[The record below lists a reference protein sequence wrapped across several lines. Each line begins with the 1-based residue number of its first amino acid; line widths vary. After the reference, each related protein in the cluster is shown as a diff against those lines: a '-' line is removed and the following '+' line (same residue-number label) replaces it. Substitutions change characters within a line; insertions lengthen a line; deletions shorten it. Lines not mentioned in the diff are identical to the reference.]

1 MAWKGL
7 STTAFVFDDS
17 NTEQNCMNF
26 INAFDKGKKQ
36 MLIVMTNLVYPE
48 YFIPGNKLEDCPSLV
63 EKVKELYEPFVITK
77 SESTVF
83 FGWNKDYEDQ
93 KKMYF
98 LLNKELQG
106 GAKKFII
113 EILTT
118 LIPTLAN
125 NSISYSPYSKEVLS
139 SLSHSLEKERQ
150 EKEEKPMTS
159 KVVETSPINKE
170 ITPSPAPAQAQP
182 KPVQETQELDD
193 EEKAL
198 LELANDFTTAMD
210 GSTKVNDNA
219 STDSTSDTY
228 TDELGFR
235 FKKKG

>member
-7 STTAFVFDDS
+7 SATAFVFDDS

-48 YFIPGNKLEDCPSLV
+48 YFISGNKLEDCPSLV
-63 EKVKELYEPFVITK
+63 EKVKELYEPFVITE

-125 NSISYSPYSKEVLS
+125 DSISYSPYSKEVLS

-150 EKEEKPMTS
+150 ENEEKPKTS
-159 KVVETSPINKE
+159 KVVATSPINKE
-170 ITPSPAPAQAQP
+170 TTPSPAPTQVQP
-182 KPVQETQELDD
+182 EPIQETQEDDVDEDTLLDIL
-193 EEKAL
+193 EEDAQN
-198 LELANDFTTAMD
+198 LANSKKQPVDPNNP
-210 GSTKVNDNA
+210 K
-219 STDSTSDTY
+219 
-228 TDELGFR
+228 GFV
-235 FKKKG
+235 

>member
-36 MLIVMTNLVYPE
+36 MLIVMTNLVFPE

-125 NSISYSPYSKEVLS
+125 DSISYSPYSKEVLS

-150 EKEEKPMTS
+150 ENEEKPKTS
-159 KVVETSPINKE
+159 KVVATSPINKE
-170 ITPSPAPAQAQP
+170 TTPSTTPTQVQP
-182 KPVQETQELDD
+182 EPVQEPQEDD
-193 EEKAL
+193 VDEKAL
-198 LELANDFTTAMD
+198 LEMANDYTSAMD
-210 GSTKVNDNA
+210 GSSPAEEEPVDPDNP
-219 STDSTSDTY
+219 Y
-228 TDELGFR
+228 GFV
-235 FKKKG
+235 

>member
-1 MAWKGL
+1 M
-7 STTAFVFDDS
+7 
-17 NTEQNCMNF
+17 
-26 INAFDKGKKQ
+26 
-36 MLIVMTNLVYPE
+36 
-48 YFIPGNKLEDCPSLV
+48 
-63 EKVKELYEPFVITK
+63 
-77 SESTVF
+77 
-83 FGWNKDYEDQ
+83 
-93 KKMYF
+93 
-98 LLNKELQG
+98 
-106 GAKKFII
+106 
-113 EILTT
+113 
-118 LIPTLAN
+118 
-125 NSISYSPYSKEVLS
+125 
-139 SLSHSLEKERQ
+139 EKERQ
-150 EKEEKPMTS
+150 EKEEKPKTS

-198 LELANDFTTAMD
+198 LELANDFTSAMD